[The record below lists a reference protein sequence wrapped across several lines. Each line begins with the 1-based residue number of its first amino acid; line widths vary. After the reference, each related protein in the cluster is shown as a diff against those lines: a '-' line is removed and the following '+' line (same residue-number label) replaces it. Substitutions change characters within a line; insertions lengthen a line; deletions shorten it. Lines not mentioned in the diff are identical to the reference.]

1 MAKDTKIEELNKTD
15 QFIIS
20 VALQEYASGISNNTI
35 IDTENTIE
43 ETVSKIARIFDHE
56 RYRNRQITL
65 TSKEIE
71 E

>member
-1 MAKDTKIEELNKTD
+1 MAKNTKIEELNKTD

-35 IDTENTIE
+35 IDTENIIE

-56 RYRNRQITL
+56 HYRNMQITL